1 MLVMVVYLYMA
12 SVVEWA
18 LDLDAVFDGIHF
30 VLMVPDTPI
39 PDRGYLVDDNHATKF
54 DPRLQALWVF
64 NVRVPGRVC
73 LLLTSK
79 R

>member
-1 MLVMVVYLYMA
+1 MLVVVVYLYMA

-18 LDLDAVFDGIHF
+18 LDLDAVFDAIHF

-39 PDRGYLVDDNHATKF
+39 PDRGYLVDENHAIKF
-54 DPRLQALWVF
+54 GPRLQALWVF
-64 NVRVPGRVC
+64 NVRVPGRIC